1 VPSWFTRWWW
11 FGLLAIG
18 FAAVGVM
25 GFLHTDLV
33 LLRVDTRGT
42 ILALLGL
49 WLVFC
54 LWIIATFDLAVRLV
68 LLRHGIGFI
77 ALPGA
82 FPLPAGALPW
92 LVVGGFIVG
101 LIVGHLAW

>member
-1 VPSWFTRWWW
+1 VPGWFSRWWS
-11 FGLLAIG
+11 FGLLALG
-18 FAAVGVM
+18 FAGVGVM

-33 LLRVDTRGT
+33 ILRLDTRGT
-42 ILALLGL
+42 ILSLLGL

-54 LWIIATFDLAVRLV
+54 LWILATFDLAVRLV

-82 FPLPAGALPW
+82 FHFPTRFLPW
-92 LVVGGFIVG
+92 LVVAGFIAG
-101 LIVGHLAW
+101 LIVGQLAW